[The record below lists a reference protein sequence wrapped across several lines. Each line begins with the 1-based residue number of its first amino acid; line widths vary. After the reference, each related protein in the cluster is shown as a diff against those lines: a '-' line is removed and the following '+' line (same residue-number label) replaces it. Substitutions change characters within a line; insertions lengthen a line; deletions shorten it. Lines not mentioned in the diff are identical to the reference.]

1 MDLIL
6 DPSQATS
13 FVMASTRIIAF
24 LLVAPPFA
32 GGGVPVRIKVGL
44 SAGLAL
50 VVTPRLAL
58 TVGEI
63 DTAAVIGGIVYQAAM
78 GLALGFIVM
87 LLFSAVQAAGQLI
100 DFSSALSSAAVFD
113 PFAQTGLSPMARI
126 YQMLA
131 TLLLFTSGGYLLFIG
146 GLLRSFDAA
155 PMSGF
160 HIDKISEVMVE
171 GLGNFFVAALQIG
184 LPLLAALFMAEL
196 LLGLLAKAAPQMNM
210 LVLGFGTKSMILLG
224 FGGLALAMLPRAVE
238 MIVDMS
244 IRGMSAIVG

>member
-1 MDLIL
+1 
-6 DPSQATS
+6 
-13 FVMASTRIIAF
+13 MASTRIIAF

>member
-1 MDLIL
+1 MDLIV
-6 DPSQATS
+6 DPAQATS
-13 FVMASTRIIAF
+13 FVMAATRIIAF
-24 LLVAPPFA
+24 LLIAPPFS

-44 SAGLAL
+44 SAVLAL
-50 VVTPRLAL
+50 LVTPRLAL
-58 TVGEI
+58 TVGEV
-63 DTAAVIGGIVYQAAM
+63 DTAMLIAGVVYQAAM
-78 GLALGFIVM
+78 GVALGFIVM

-160 HIDKISEVMVE
+160 RVDRIGQVLTE
-171 GLGNFFVAALQIG
+171 GMGNFFVAALQIG

-210 LVLGFGTKSMILLG
+210 LVLGFGTKSLILLG

-244 IRGMSAIVG
+244 MRGMAAVAG

>member
-1 MDLIL
+1 M
-6 DPSQATS
+6 
-13 FVMASTRIIAF
+13 
-24 LLVAPPFA
+24 
-32 GGGVPVRIKVGL
+32 RIKVGL
-44 SAGLAL
+44 SAALAL

-58 TVGEI
+58 TVGEV
-63 DTAAVIGGIVYQAAM
+63 DTAMLITGVFYQAAM
-78 GLALGFIVM
+78 GVALGFIVM
-87 LLFSAVQAAGQLI
+87 LLFSSVQAAGQLI

-160 HIDKISEVMVE
+160 RVDKIGKVLTE
-171 GLGNFFVAALQIG
+171 GLGNFLVAALQIG

-210 LVLGFGTKSMILLG
+210 LVLGFGTKSLILLG

-244 IRGMSAIVG
+244 LRGMSALVG

>member
-1 MDLIL
+1 MDLIV
-6 DPSQATS
+6 DPAQATS
-13 FVMASTRIIAF
+13 FVMAVTRIIAF
-24 LLVAPPFA
+24 LLIAPPFS
-32 GGGVPVRIKVGL
+32 GGSVPVRVKVGL
-44 SAGLAL
+44 SAVLAML
-50 VVTPRLAL
+50 VTPRLAA
-58 TVGEI
+58 TVGDV
-63 DTAAVIGGIVYQAAM
+63 DTAMLIAGVAYQAAM
-78 GLALGFIVM
+78 GVALGFIVM

-146 GLLRSFDAA
+146 GILRSFDAA

-160 HIDKISEVMVE
+160 HVDRISQVLTE
-171 GLGNFFVAALQIG
+171 GIGNFFVAALQIG

-210 LVLGFGTKSMILLG
+210 LVLGFGTKSLILLG
-224 FGGLALAMLPRAVE
+224 LGGMALALLPRAVE
-238 MIVDMS
+238 TIVDMAM
-244 IRGMSAIVG
+244 RGMSAMMG